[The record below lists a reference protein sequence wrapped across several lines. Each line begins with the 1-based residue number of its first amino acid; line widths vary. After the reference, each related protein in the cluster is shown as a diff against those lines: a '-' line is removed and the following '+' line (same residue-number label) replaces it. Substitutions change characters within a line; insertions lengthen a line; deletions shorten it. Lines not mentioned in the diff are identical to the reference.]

1 MKIKIFLTLILL
13 LNSSYSQGGVISIE
27 GSHTLTQES
36 DMSLY
41 QTIDKCLNLAL
52 ANGIYEYL
60 LTSNEYTEE
69 EKRQLKELEE
79 QTRINQAKIKKHELK
94 IQEYEKQLKELDE
107 QEKLEK
113 KREKLKKWRAK
124 QQKQG

>member
-60 LTSNEYTEE
+60 LTSNEHTEE
-69 EKRQLKELEE
+69 EKQNIMQVLTGSIQMCVKDPLI
-79 QTRINQAKIKKHELK
+79 INQTLNGNNITIK
-94 IQEYEKQLKELDE
+94 
-107 QEKLEK
+107 
-113 KREKLKKWRAK
+113 A
-124 QQKQG
+124 QGLINPFIIDQIIKSK

>member
-13 LNSSYSQGGVISIE
+13 LNSSYSQEGVISIE

-52 ANGIYEYL
+52 VNGIYEYL
-60 LTSNEYTEE
+60 LTSNDYTEE
-69 EKRQLKELEE
+69 EKQNIMQVLTGSIQMCVKDPLI
-79 QTRINQAKIKKHELK
+79 INQTLNGNIMTIKAQGLINPFIINQIIKS
-94 IQEYEKQLKELDE
+94 
-107 QEKLEK
+107 
-113 KREKLKKWRAK
+113 KWWLIL
-124 QQKQG
+124 